1 VSFQQCSIQMRVKIS
16 HQLPNYLPN
25 NEVKYLFLGTF
36 NPEGGSQV
44 SVHYGRE
51 KNQTWKIL
59 SRIFEVQLDPLSEEM
74 NVNMRKL
81 GIYCVDLIQAIE
93 VPIDLKPK
101 IIGQGYSDS
110 ILFKQSIKRSYIDVV
125 ALNAFLE
132 LQPNICVFSTWG
144 RGPQNMEWQNLVRK
158 INANIVPLVSPSMAA
173 RVPKGVKKYEYMLS
187 DWRRKIIG

>member
-1 VSFQQCSIQMRVKIS
+1 MRVTIN
-16 HQLPNYLPN
+16 HQLPNDLPN
-25 NEVKYLFLGTF
+25 HEVKYLFLGTF

-59 SRIFEVQLDPLSEEM
+59 SRIFEVQFDPLSAEM
-74 NVNMRKL
+74 KVNMRKL
-81 GIYCVDLIQAIE
+81 GIYCVDLIQAVE

-101 IIGQGYSDS
+101 IIGQGYNDS

-132 LQPNICVFSTWG
+132 LHPNICVFSTWG
-144 RGPQNMEWQNLVRK
+144 RGPQNMEWQKLVRM
-158 INANIVPLVSPSMAA
+158 INANIVSLVSPSMAA
-173 RVPKGVKKYEYMLS
+173 RVPKGVTKFEYMLS
-187 DWRRKIIG
+187 DWRRKIRECHVSV